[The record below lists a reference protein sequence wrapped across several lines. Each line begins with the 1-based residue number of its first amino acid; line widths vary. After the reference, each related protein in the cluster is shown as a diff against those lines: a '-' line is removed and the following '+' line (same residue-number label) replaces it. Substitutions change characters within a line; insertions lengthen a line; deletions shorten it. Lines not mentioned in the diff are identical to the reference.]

1 MAYSQEALTSLLRR
15 KRQYEALGGRL
26 STHETEGIV
35 RGVLSTEAGKD
46 IEASRLAKDEAI
58 RKRYLDIQEQ
68 GMKDQALSGY
78 LQTGMTALGTETGKK
93 AIGKAGEFL
102 GIGSKTAPA
111 LTVPATTAPSLG
123 VYGGSALAGMGGGA
137 AAPAIT
143 GTGAAVTAS
152 GALTAPTSMAP
163 TLGVYES
170 SALAGMG
177 GTAPAVAAPGAI
189 PSAMSAGPLIAGTI
203 AASAAG
209 RWLGSQ
215 KSFQEITPWG
225 GQKTEKMMG
234 GAMMGGIGGSLIA
247 GAMEGGISGPVGAV
261 IGGVVGLVTG
271 GTVICSEL
279 HRQGYITSEELELDS
294 LYRIKYIDDETYA
307 GYVSWATKVVE
318 LMQKSK
324 IVTQMVR
331 PFGVGWAKEMSH
343 RLEPERKGSLIGK
356 LLLKFG
362 VPICRYIG
370 KRREL
375 WAAISEEL

>member
-1 MAYSQEALTSLLRR
+1 MAYSGEALTSLLRR

-35 RGVLSTEAGKD
+35 KGVLSTEAGKD
-46 IEASRLAKDEAI
+46 IEASRIAKDEAI

-68 GMKDQALSGY
+68 GMEDQALAGY
-78 LQTGMTALGTETGKK
+78 MQTGMTALGTETGKK
-93 AIGKAGEFL
+93 AIGQVVEYL
-102 GIGSKTAPA
+102 GIGGKAVPA

-152 GALTAPTSMAP
+152 GALTAPISMAP

-177 GTAPAVAAPGAI
+177 GTAPAAVAPGVLGVAGQVALPAAI
-189 PSAMSAGPLIAGTI
+189 GSVAG
-203 AASAAG
+203 S
-209 RWLGSQ
+209 WLGSQ
-215 KSFQEITPWG
+215 PSFQEITPWG

-234 GAMMGGIGGSLIA
+234 GAIGGAAGGWMA
-247 GAMEGGISGPVGAV
+247 GAAAGAGLGPVGAV

-307 GYVSWATKVVE
+307 GYLSWAVKVVG

-331 PFGVGWAKEMSH
+331 PFGVGWAKEMSY

-362 VPICRYIG
+362 VPICRFIG
-370 KRREL
+370 KRRES